1 MGSGVSGL
9 KGKGGKTF
17 SDLDS
22 FESDLSGFD
31 DPRLKQY
38 SDKYADEKSY
48 NKSLENNIKSSIDED
63 GYDDFTK
70 AILDGEEKSTVSA
83 LNALPKSKTPE
94 QLATE
99 QALTERIDIIDKLRN
114 YGKSKGKTKTKQDV
128 QIVVNK

>member
-9 KGKGGKTF
+9 NKKTF
-17 SDLDS
+17 TSIDS
-22 FESDLSGFD
+22 FENSLNGFD
-31 DPRLKQY
+31 DPRLKRY
-38 SDKYADEKSY
+38 SDKYAEEKSY

-70 AILDGEEKSTVSA
+70 AILDGEEKTTVSA

-99 QALTERIDIIDKLRN
+99 QALTERIDLIDKLRD
-114 YGKSKGKTKTKQDV
+114 YGKSNGGTKTKQNV
-128 QIVVNK
+128 QIVVNKG